1 MLRGADFNNGT
12 QDSFAVDSGVWEVNQ
27 GALSVGAASLGKD
40 AAAVFYL
47 DDYKPIFFEI
57 TAQVKV
63 QKPLAGWKANA
74 YLIFDYFSPTDFKF
88 AGIDVSINKVVMG
101 HRDANGWQVDVQTP
115 FQVKPD
121 VFYAMV
127 VSVNG
132 TTVSVQVDGKFA
144 FTHTFAPRILDGEPV
159 GLNKGFVGAGS
170 DNSRGVWDN
179 VDVQIAPAGADA
191 RHAA

>member
-12 QDSFAVDSGVWEVNQ
+12 QDSFAVDSGVWEVKQ

-47 DDYKPIFFEI
+47 DDYKPIYFEI
-57 TAQVKV
+57 TALVKV

-101 HRDANGWQVDVQTP
+101 HRDASGWQVDV
-115 FQVKPD
+115 
-121 VFYAMV
+121 
-127 VSVNG
+127 
-132 TTVSVQVDGKFA
+132 
-144 FTHTFAPRILDGEPV
+144 
-159 GLNKGFVGAGS
+159 
-170 DNSRGVWDN
+170 
-179 VDVQIAPAGADA
+179 ADA
-191 RHAA
+191 VPGQARRLLRDAGVGQRHDRQRAGRRQARLHPHVRAADPRRATRSG